1 MMLKLLFLKL
11 PQLPC
16 FVEAKIQKIDLR
28 FVKVVY

>member
-11 PQLPC
+11 LELQTQD
-16 FVEAKIQKIDLR
+16 AKIQKIDLR